1 MRLRP
6 LAPLVLLVSSLLLA
20 AARPLAGQDDGVRV
34 GLSFGSTSLVAAVVE
49 LMDGRRSLEL
59 SVGTW
64 SFRDLN
70 VSLVGKGYL
79 GASYLRPVV
88 GGGLWA
94 ILASPSDAARPGV
107 ALLARF
113 PVGFDWR
120 AGGDHYLDLE
130 LSVTRG
136 LWVRRPDPDNPTPI
150 NPRPVPLPGLSWRWR
165 P

>member
-1 MRLRP
+1 MRP
-6 LAPLVLLVSSLLLA
+6 LLPLLLA
-20 AARPLAGQDDGVRV
+20 ATLQLASSAPLAGQEDGVRV
-34 GLSFGSTSLVAAVVE
+34 GLAIGSTSLLAAVVE
-49 LMDGRRSLEL
+49 VMDGRKSLEL
-59 SVGTW
+59 TVGTW

-70 VSLVGKGYL
+70 VSVVGKTYL
-79 GASYLRPVV
+79 GASYLRPVL

-94 ILASPSDAARPGV
+94 MLARPDDASRRGV

-120 AGGDHYLDLE
+120 AVGDQFLDME

-136 LWVRRPDPDNPTPI
+136 LYVRRPDPESPAPI
-150 NPRPVPLPGLSWRWR
+150 NPRLVPLPGVSWRWH